1 MSTAFKVVPASL
13 HPVNPGA
20 TIGPLPFAMTPL
32 IGREVQVAT
41 IVERLALPEVRL
53 LTLTGPGGVGKTRLA
68 LEVAHAVRPNFE
80 DGAHLLRFASLTD
93 PALVPLT
100 LAQALDVRGSVDDPR
115 SWSPARHRHCLLVI
129 DNLEHLLAAASSVA
143 DVLAYCPGIKIL
155 ATSRVPLHISGEHEF
170 RVPRLPTPPDNADA
184 DMVALAGSD
193 AVRLFVERATAV
205 RPEFRL
211 AHDNV
216 GAVAEITRQLEGLP
230 LALELAAARSKHFTP
245 QAILDR
251 LATTSDVLRGGPV
264 DRPPHQRA
272 IQDTIAWSHGLLE
285 PDEQLAFRRLSVF
298 AGGWVSQAARYVCGT
313 GDAPLVI
320 EPPDADAS
328 GLDPIL
334 ETCFSLA
341 DKNLIFKSGD
351 MQNEPRF
358 SMLLLVRGFAH
369 AELRRR
375 GEWNDV
381 GDRHARWY
389 ATLAD
394 IASVAIRG
402 PSQTAWLNWLDNEHA
417 NLRSALNWLR
427 DKGDIVA
434 FAAMANALTVFWLV
448 RGHFVEGLRWLRMVL
463 AAEGTGAIDEPLRT
477 DLLCAAGW
485 LALRQGLPDAGR
497 AYAEESLASARAQGR
512 SIQAASALRLL
523 GDIEDRLTN
532 YARAHEL
539 LGEALASYREA
550 GDGIAIA
557 DTLTGL
563 AGIAMDQGD
572 YVEAE
577 RIFLEAVS
585 AATATGDAIIL
596 ARAMDSLGVALFA
609 SGEPARAIPYAER
622 ALELYRSHGNA
633 RGIAIATDHVGKCSR
648 VLGDPVRAWACH
660 RDSLAW
666 RRKVGDPRGLAVW
679 LEAMAGLLASCDA
692 LESAACVLGAVDAIR
707 QRGGFPVHIHEAAQ
721 LQPTVNR
728 TRNALTIERFG
739 QSWARGSGMG
749 LNDIVEF
756 AYKEADR
763 AVTDWGR
770 RADETQDGEAED
782 WFAGHG
788 LTVRELEVA
797 RLLAARLS
805 DKEIAERLAI
815 SPRTVSTHV
824 AAILAKLGVHSRR
837 EVVPSASK
845 REPGRAGDLSLPASA
860 AASPDREIPPARPG

>member
-1 MSTAFKVVPASL
+1 MSTAFKVVPIPP
-13 HPVNPGA
+13 HPVNSGA

-32 IGREVQVAT
+32 IGREAQVAT
-41 IVERLALPEVRL
+41 IVERLASPEVRL

-68 LEVAHAVRPNFE
+68 LAAAHAVRPAFE
-80 DGAHLLRFASLTD
+80 DGAHLLRFAAVTD
-93 PALVPLT
+93 PALVPVT
-100 LAQALDVRGSVDDPR
+100 LAQALDVRGSIDDPR

-129 DNLEHLLAAASSVA
+129 DNLEQLLAAAPSLA
-143 DVLAYCPGIKIL
+143 DVLSYCPGIKIL

-184 DMVALAGSD
+184 DLATLAGTD
-193 AVRLFVERATAV
+193 AVRLFTERATAV

-211 AHDNV
+211 THDNV

-313 GDAPLVI
+313 GEAPPVI
-320 EPPDADAS
+320 EPPDTDAS

-334 ETCFSLA
+334 ETCVSLA

-351 MQNEPRF
+351 MGNEPRF
-358 SMLLLVRGFAH
+358 SMLRLVRGFAH
-369 AELRRR
+369 AELRRQ
-375 GEWNDV
+375 GEWNEV

-389 ATLAD
+389 ATLANV
-394 IASVAIRG
+394 ASAEIRG
-402 PSQTAWLNWLDNEHA
+402 PSQTAWLNWMDNEHA
-417 NLRSALNWLR
+417 NLRSALDWLC
-427 DKGDIVA
+427 DKGDVGA
-434 FAAMANALTVFWLV
+434 FAAMANALNVFWLV
-448 RGHFVEGLRWLRMVL
+448 RGHFVEGLGWLRRVL
-463 AAEGTGAIDEPLRT
+463 AAEGSVTIDEPLRT

-497 AYAEESLASARAQGR
+497 TYAEESLAGARAQGR
-512 SIQAASALRLL
+512 PVQVAAAMRLL
-523 GDIEDRLTN
+523 GDIEDRVAN
-532 YARAHEL
+532 YARAREL

-563 AGIAMDQGD
+563 AGIAMDQGA

-577 RIFLEAVS
+577 RIFREAVA

-609 SGEPARAIPYAER
+609 SGEPAKAITYAER

-648 VLGDPVRAWACH
+648 VLGDPVRAWSCH

-666 RRKVGDPRGLAVW
+666 RRKVGDPRGMAVW

-692 LESAACVLGAVDAIR
+692 FGSAACVLGAVDAIR
-707 QRGGFPVHIHEAAQ
+707 QRGGFPAHQHETAQ
-721 LQPTVNR
+721 LQSTVHR
-728 TRNALTIERFG
+728 TRDALTPERFAE
-739 QSWARGSGMG
+739 SWAGGSEMG

-763 AVTDWGR
+763 AVTDR
-770 RADETQDGEAED
+770 SRQADDAQGGDSED
-782 WFAGHG
+782 WLAGHG
-788 LTVRELEVA
+788 LTVREMEVA

-805 DKEIAERLAI
+805 DKEIAKRLAI

-824 AAILAKLGVHSRR
+824 VAILAKLGVHSRH
-837 EVVPSASK
+837 EVVRSASK
-845 REPGRAGDLSLPASA
+845 REPGRAGGVSLPSSPA
-860 AASPDREIPPARPG
+860 AAPARESPLSRPE